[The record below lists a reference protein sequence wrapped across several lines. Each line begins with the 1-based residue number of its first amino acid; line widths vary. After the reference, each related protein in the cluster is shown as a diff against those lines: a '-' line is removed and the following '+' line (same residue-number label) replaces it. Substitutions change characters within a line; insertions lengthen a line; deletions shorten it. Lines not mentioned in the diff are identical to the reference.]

1 MPCINTYYMTNSVRN
16 NSVNMTLHVG
26 VHLYRVFK
34 HSCVLDFLQLIP
46 NDANPVAAE
55 DTAGVPTVEYPPW
68 NICFVMYIMTY
79 MYYTFLSFLLF
90 LYRRTYEISFCHV
103 QNIIVVHI
111 IPFCQVFTCHLLLDC

>member
-1 MPCINTYYMTNSVRN
+1 MTNSVRN

-90 LYRRTYEISFCHV
+90 LYRRTYEILILLSCSKH
-103 QNIIVVHI
+103 HRCTYYSLLPSLYM
-111 IPFCQVFTCHLLLDC
+111 PFAS